1 MLPFALGVAAAVAT
15 RVERT
20 SGVISTHFKDGGHES
35 EDNNHFYLVNRRG
48 CPGCSGEKLIL
59 RPPPFHLIGLDGGRG
74 LAKRSPIEKKT
85 KTKKKKKKK
94 AFKKA
99 TVKNVKTQVK
109 VSNFIGKKSAKIGLP
124 VTFIQAP
131 VQTTHTVFN
140 KFKKVFQGIFHA

>member
-1 MLPFALGVAAAVAT
+1 MLPFVLAVAAAVAT

-20 SGVISTHFKDGGHES
+20 SGVISPHFGDGGHES
-35 EDNNHFYLVNRRG
+35 EDNNHFYPVIRRG
-48 CPGCSGEKLIL
+48 CPLGCSGEKLIL

-74 LAKRSPIEKKT
+74 LVKRSPIEK

>member
-1 MLPFALGVAAAVAT
+1 MV
-15 RVERT
+15 
-20 SGVISTHFKDGGHES
+20 
-35 EDNNHFYLVNRRG
+35 
-48 CPGCSGEKLIL
+48 
-59 RPPPFHLIGLDGGRG
+59 
-74 LAKRSPIEKKT
+74 KRSPIEKKT
-85 KTKKKKKKK
+85 KKKKKKKKKKK

-109 VSNFIGKKSAKIGLP
+109 VSKFIGKKSAKIGLP

>member
-1 MLPFALGVAAAVAT
+1 MLPFALAVAAVVAT

-20 SGVISTHFKDGGHES
+20 SGVISTHFGDGGHES

-59 RPPPFHLIGLDGGRG
+59 RPPRFQQIGLDGGRG
-74 LAKRSPIEKKT
+74 LVKRSPIEK

-109 VSNFIGKKSAKIGLP
+109 VSKFIGKKSAKIGLP